1 MRERASNILCT
12 IAAVTV
18 IAIATIT
25 AAPIFTLNVYSSLSF
40 SLTHI
45 HGERERM
52 IVNCHL
58 HGASGIDSDTAG
70 ALTAH
75 AK

>member
-1 MRERASNILCT
+1 MF
-12 IAAVTV
+12 
-18 IAIATIT
+18 T
-25 AAPIFTLNVYSSLSF
+25 AYSVSLSQAQ
-40 SLTHI
+40 S
-45 HGERERM
+45 ERERM